1 MKALTPSHPGQI
13 LLEEFIEPLGLTR
26 YRVAKDAGIAHPTM
40 TQIVKGRRP
49 ISPENA
55 LRLGLYF
62 GTGPEFWVN
71 LQADYDLR
79 IARRQKLRTIQK
91 QVKVLHRTAA

>member
-1 MKALTPSHPGQI
+1 MKSLTPSHPGKI

-26 YRVAKDAGIAHPTM
+26 YRVAKDAGIPHPTM

-49 ISPENA
+49 ISSENA

-79 IARRQKLRTIQK
+79 TVRRKKLKHITK
-91 QVKVLHRTAA
+91 QVKVLQRVAA

>member
-1 MKALTPSHPGQI
+1 
-13 LLEEFIEPLGLTR
+13 
-26 YRVAKDAGIAHPTM
+26 M
-40 TQIVKGRRP
+40 TQIVNGRRP

-79 IARRQKLRTIQK
+79 IARRRKFSTIQK
-91 QVKVLHRTAA
+91 QVKVLQRTAA